1 MGNLLT
7 ANETGANTVTTW
19 NGAVSHGTVN
29 DPLVELFFK
38 SVRNIPCTDYRCI
51 TVKESKKAKKS
62 KKTVK
67 STSGGKNLESYFD
80 AAWSHDPLRTL
91 KFVFYLRD
99 CRGGKGERKLFR
111 SLVLHMRNRGLSQH
125 ILANLQHIPTFGSWK
140 DVAICCFGTP
150 LEVPAIQLI
159 ANQLRVDKTAEHPS
173 LCAKYSPSEGGAVDK
188 AHKAASKIAEA
199 LNVSLTRYRKQYLS
213 PLRSKLNVVEKQ
225 MCAKEWNE
233 IEYGKVT
240 SIAGMRYKKAF
251 QRHDE
256 QRYTEYLGK
265 VQSGEK
271 KMNVSV
277 LMPHQIISPY
287 LNNGKRDETTEAQW
301 TAFLKDRREK
311 WPAGMDILPLIDVS
325 GSMFP
330 TNIDPK
336 PGEVAVALGLLVSL
350 LNSSAQYRG
359 KFITFD
365 SEPALLSIQG
375 SSLCDQV
382 TYIKGT
388 PWGGSTNIQKA
399 FDLIL
404 GIATIYNIPQAEMP
418 RILLILSDMQFD
430 QANSGNNTNWSEIES
445 KYTAAGYQRPIIIF
459 WNLNGTTND
468 FPVPS
473 ANVPNCML
481 LSGYNDAI
489 LYSLLEGTLPN
500 PVDIVHKAL
509 DKERYDEIRLA
520 EEHVVTSSPITST
533 VEVMV

>member
-1 MGNLLT
+1 
-7 ANETGANTVTTW
+7 VSTW
-19 NGAVSHGTVN
+19 NGAISHGTIN

-51 TVKESKKAKKS
+51 TVKESKKAKKA
-62 KKTVK
+62 KKNSK

-80 AAWSHDPLRTL
+80 AAWAHDPLRTL

-111 SLVLHMRNRGLSQH
+111 ALVHHMCARGLIQH
-125 ILANLQHIPTFGSWK
+125 VLANLQHIPTFGSWK
-140 DVAICCFGTP
+140 DVSICCFGTP
-150 LEVPAIQLI
+150 LEGPAIQLI

-173 LCAKYSPSEGGAVDK
+173 LCAKYAPSEGGAIDK
-188 AHKAASKIAEA
+188 AHKASSKIAEA
-199 LNVSLTRYRKQYLS
+199 LGVNLTRYRKRYLS

-225 MCAKEWNE
+225 MCAREWNE

-256 QRYTEYLGK
+256 QRYTEYLNK

-277 LMPHQIISPY
+277 LMPHQIVSPY
-287 LNNGKRDETTEAQW
+287 LKNHSRDETIEAQW

-311 WPAGMDILPLIDVS
+311 WPAGMDILPLVDVS

-330 TNIDPK
+330 VDGDPQ
-336 PGEVAVALGLLVSL
+336 PGEVAVSLGLLVSL
-350 LNSSAQYRG
+350 LNSSAHYRG

-365 SEPALLSIQG
+365 SEPKLLSIQG
-375 SSLCDQV
+375 TSLYDQV
-382 TYIKGT
+382 KYMKGT
-388 PWGGSTNIQKA
+388 PWGMSTNVQKA

-404 GIATIYNIPQAEMP
+404 GIATTYNVPQSEMP
-418 RILLILSDMQFD
+418 KILLILSDMQFD
-430 QANSGNNTNWSEIES
+430 QASGNNTNWSEIEL
-445 KYTAAGYQRPIIIF
+445 KYAEAGYQRPIIIF

-473 ANVPNCML
+473 ASVPNCML
-481 LSGYNDAI
+481 LSGYNDVI

-500 PVDIVHKAL
+500 PIEIIHTAL
-509 DKERYDEIRLA
+509 DKERYDVIQLA
-520 EEHVVTSSPITST
+520 KTDVLTTAPITPPVT
-533 VEVMV
+533 V